1 MSGHWTFHIIRRT
14 TSVTTYGIDTSTGGI
29 LMASYRIISSDSHVF
44 EPADLWTSRIDRA
57 FRERAPRVVHD
68 GQYDQWVVE
77 GNKKVGS
84 IGLVSQAG
92 VRFQA
97 PEKITF
103 AGSYQDVRPG
113 GWDPLEHVKDME
125 IDGVSGGVLYTSNGL
140 FFFRIPDSAL
150 LSAIFRAYNDWLAEF
165 CRACPQQLKGIAMV
179 NVDDASEGIKELQ
192 RAAKLGLSGGMIAV
206 SPLPDRPYSLP
217 MYDPF
222 WAAAQDLGMPISLHT
237 ATQRP
242 GPGVP
247 TLDNASQTATQRAN
261 IDYWV
266 RTSLCD
272 MLYAGVFE
280 RYPKLQVAAVEFELS
295 WVPYFLRMLDY
306 VYVERQQQATY
317 RFKNQILPS
326 DFFRSNVYLSFQE
339 DDLGIRLRDLIG
351 VDRLMWGSDYPH
363 AESTWPKSQ
372 EILDRILAQVPEA
385 EKAKIAGQNVARLYH
400 FDA

>member
-1 MSGHWTFHIIRRT
+1 
-14 TSVTTYGIDTSTGGI
+14 
-29 LMASYRIISSDSHVF
+29 
-44 EPADLWTSRIDRA
+44 LWTTRIDAA
-57 FRERAPRVVHD
+57 FRERAPRVVRD

-84 IGLVSQAG
+84 LGLVSQAG
-92 VRFQA
+92 LRFEA
-97 PEKITF
+97 PENITF
-103 AGSYQDVRPG
+103 GGSYQDVRPG
-113 GWDPLEHVKDME
+113 GWDPHEHVKDMA

-165 CRACPQQLKGIAMV
+165 CRAYPEQLKGVAMV
-179 NVDDASEGIKELQ
+179 NVDDPAEGVKELQ
-192 RAAKLGLSGGMIAV
+192 RAARLGLSGAMIAV

-217 MYDPF
+217 MYEPF

-247 TLDNASQTATQRAN
+247 TLDNASQPATQRAN
-261 IDYWV
+261 IDHWV
-266 RTSLCD
+266 RTSLSD
-272 MLYAGVFE
+272 MLYAGIFE
-280 RYPKLQVAAVEFELS
+280 RYPKLKVSAVEFELS

-306 VYVERQQQATY
+306 VYIERQQQATY
-317 RFKNQILPS
+317 RFKNQMLPS
-326 DFFRSNVYLSFQE
+326 DFFHSNIYVSFQE

-351 VDRLMWGSDYPH
+351 VDQLMWGSDYPH

-372 EILDRILAQVPEA
+372 EILDHILTGVPEA
-385 EKAKIAGQNVARLYH
+385 EKVKIAGGNVARLYH
-400 FDA
+400 F